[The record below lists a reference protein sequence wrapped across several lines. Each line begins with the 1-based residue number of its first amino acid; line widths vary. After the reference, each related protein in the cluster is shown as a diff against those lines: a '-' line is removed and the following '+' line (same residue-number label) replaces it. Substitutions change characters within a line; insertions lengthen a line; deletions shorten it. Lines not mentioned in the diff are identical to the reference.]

1 MATLGPLNDFTAGTT
16 IVAADMNQN
25 FADIETFVNTTP
37 GVVQKDIVDA
47 KGDLIVATSADAV
60 SRLAVGT
67 NTYVLT
73 ADSGEATGL
82 KWAAAASD
90 ATKMPLAGG
99 TFTGSVTFEATN
111 TFEAANTY
119 QGASP
124 MLLTGATTGN
134 GYEITLT
141 VTDPTADRTLTLPDA
156 TGTVA
161 LTSDIPTSVNGT
173 SDNIISNQVF
183 S

>member
-25 FADIETFVNTTP
+25 FTDIETFVNTTP

-67 NTYVLT
+67 NDYVLT
-73 ADSGEATGL
+73 AASGETTGL
-82 KWAAAASD
+82 KWAAAPAD

-124 MLLTGATTGN
+124 ILLTGATTGN
-134 GYEITLT
+134 GYEITIA
-141 VTDPTADRTLTLPDA
+141 VTDPTADRTITLPNA

>member
-25 FADIETFVNTTP
+25 FTDIETFVNTTP

-67 NTYVLT
+67 NNYVLT
-73 ADSGEATGL
+73 ADSGEGTGL
-82 KWAAAASD
+82 KWAAAPAD

-99 TFTGSVTFEATN
+99 TFTGSVTFDATN

-124 MLLTGATTGN
+124 MLFTGATTGN
-134 GYEITLT
+134 GYEITIS
-141 VTDPTADRTLTLPDA
+141 VTDPTADRTITLPNA

>member
-1 MATLGPLNDFTAGTT
+1 MATLGPLNDFNAGTT

-37 GVVQKDIVDA
+37 GVVQIDIVDA
-47 KGDLIVATSADAV
+47 KGDIIVASAADTIT
-60 SRLAVGT
+60 RLAVGS

-73 ADSGEATGL
+73 ADSTTGTGL
-82 KWAAAASD
+82 VWSAAPAD

-134 GYEITLT
+134 GDEITLT